1 MKQKLLLKTMLLLCA
16 LIAGS
21 SSVWATDPTVLF
33 HETFGNNENNARAWD
48 DSYSVKSGVA
58 AVYSGVTGY
67 TVSNAKQGKNTTG
80 YTQSGLNQTTQGTD
94 ASIIIGPLNV
104 ANYNTLKL
112 TYQWKAA
119 SVKGTY
125 STSLYYKTSS
135 EGSFTAVS
143 GTGTGATSFVERSYS
158 LPAAA
163 QVSTLYLKIVWNTS
177 NTQAIIDEVDL
188 SGFVSGGDPS
198 INASSNVDV
207 AYNATS
213 GEFDYSII
221 NPVAATDL
229 TASVTAGGT
238 WLSNASVDAVNGKVT
253 FTTTENEDEEN
264 ARVGTIHLVYGS
276 NLATKDVTITQA
288 KSPVKYT
295 VTIDEPT
302 GGTLVVKNGETV
314 IASGTKVAN
323 GTELTII
330 PTPNENY
337 KYVNWQY
344 KAGNGSWTTKTTTY
358 NYTVNGKNV
367 EIRANFAL
375 TYPVNWSVNGE
386 VVATTRF
393 AENDYI
399 TFPDD
404 PADIVGFTFVGWVN
418 AAIAG
423 TTDDKPAFL
432 TTPQM
437 GTSELTYYAVYAKS
451 DNAGVSI
458 ERKIQTL
465 EYDTWTYSGTTTDK
479 NSYRMFGNNSYVESA
494 AFDLSNLS
502 KVIVYGGTFGG
513 SSYKNLTIGD
523 GTNVWKNVEVSG
535 DSQTGVNTYTDGT
548 ALSGIKSLRII
559 SNSGD
564 GSNNGVRIS
573 KVEIFTSCKYSSFR
587 TTVPTT
593 ATITLNDA
601 CTDGAL
607 VYGTYSN
614 SQAFVVSDDI
624 EVSEVSVVDGK
635 LYVESYDPGDVV
647 PANTGVMVSA
657 LVGGN
662 YDVNLSSEAGTSVLG
677 SDNLLKPSGDAGINA
692 AAMGTAAPS
701 CKYYRLTMHNG
712 TQIGFWWG
720 AASGAAFDLA
730 ANKAY
735 LAVPTGADAPS
746 LLWFDNGSTGIDEV
760 RGQTEEVRGEYY
772 NLSGQRVA
780 NPTKGLY
787 IVNGR
792 KVVIK

>member
-1 MKQKLLLKTMLLLCA
+1 M
-16 LIAGS
+16 
-21 SSVWATDPTVLF
+21 WAQDPTVLF
-33 HETFGNNENNARAWD
+33 HETFGNNSGSARDWD

-58 AVYSGVTGY
+58 AVYSGITGY
-67 TVSNAKQGKNTTG
+67 TISNAKQGKNTTG
-80 YTQSGLNQTTQGTD
+80 STQSGLNQSTSGTD

-104 ANYNTLKL
+104 AGYNTLKL
-112 TYQWKAA
+112 KYQWKAA
-119 SVKGTY
+119 SIKGTY

-135 EGSFTAVS
+135 EGSFTEVS
-143 GTGTGATSFVERSYS
+143 GTGTGATSFVERIYS

-198 INASSNVDV
+198 INAASNVDV

-229 TASVTAGGT
+229 TASVTAGET
-238 WLSNASVDAVNGKVT
+238 WLSNAAVDAANGKVT
-253 FTTTENEDEEN
+253 FTTTQNEDDEN
-264 ARVGTIHLVYGS
+264 TRVGTIHLVYGS

-288 KSPVKYT
+288 KAPVKYT

-302 GGTLVVKNGETV
+302 GGTLVVMNGEAV
-314 IASGTKVAN
+314 VASGTKVAN

-330 PTPNENY
+330 PTANENY

-344 KAGNGSWTTKTTTY
+344 KAGSGSWTPKTT
-358 NYTVNGKNV
+358 NYTYTINGKDV
-367 EIRANFAL
+367 EFKATFAP

-386 VVATTRF
+386 VVATTHF

-404 PADIVGFTFVGWVN
+404 PADIAGFTFVGWVN

-423 TTDDKPAFL
+423 TTDDEPAFL

-465 EYDTWTYSGTTTDK
+465 AYDTWTYSGTTTDK
-479 NSYRMFGNNSYVESA
+479 TSYRLFGENSYIESA
-494 AFDLSNLS
+494 AFDLSKLS

-513 SSYKNLTIGD
+513 GTYNNLTIGD
-523 GTNVWKNVEVSG
+523 GTNVWKSVTVSG
-535 DSQTGVNTYTDGT
+535 SSQTGENTYTDGT
-548 ALSGIKSLRII
+548 ALSGTKSLRVI

-564 GSNNGVRIS
+564 GSNNGIRIS
-573 KVEIFTSCKYSSFR
+573 KVEIFTSGNYSSFR
-587 TTVPTT
+587 TIVVPV
-593 ATITLNDA
+593 TITA
-601 CTDGAL
+601 VGWATYVTPYAL
-607 VYGTYSN
+607 DFTGLDVKAY
-614 SQAFVVSDDI
+614 A
-624 EVSEVSVVDGK
+624 
-635 LYVESYDPGDVV
+635 VEDHSGNTLTLSSALTTV
-647 PANTGVMVSA
+647 PANTPLLLNGPADTHAIPIAESA
-657 LVGGN
+657 SPIGTNKLV
-662 YDVNLSSEAGTSVLG
+662 AGT
-677 SDNLLKPSGDAGINA
+677 GDAISAADGKTRYVLSINDNGTPENDSDDFA
-692 AAMGTAAPS
+692 EFQKIVSTAATVPV
-701 CKYYRLTMHNG
+701 G
-712 TQIGFWWG
+712 
-720 AASGAAFDLA
+720 
-730 ANKAY
+730 KAY
-735 LAVPTGADAPS
+735 LEFDGEISAPS
-746 LLWFDNGSTGIDEV
+746 LSFDFNNSTGIENV
-760 RGQTEEVRGEYY
+760 NRETITNNRYF
-772 NLSGQRVA
+772 NLNGQRVA
-780 NPTKGLY
+780 QPTKGLY